1 MPPLTGVAVKVT
13 AVPEQI
19 VVAEAEMDTSV
30 ATVGVTVIVMLLLA
44 ATTPFTQGELLVSV
58 KLITSLF
65 VNAALLYVALF
76 VPTGEPLSIHW

>member
-1 MPPLTGVAVKVT
+1 MTGVAVKVT

-19 VVAEAEMDTSV
+19 VVAEAEIDTSV
-30 ATVGVTVIVMLLLA
+30 TTVGVTVIVMLLLA

-65 VNAALLYVALF
+65 VNAALLYVRLF

>member
-1 MPPLTGVAVKVT
+1 VPPLTGVAVKVT